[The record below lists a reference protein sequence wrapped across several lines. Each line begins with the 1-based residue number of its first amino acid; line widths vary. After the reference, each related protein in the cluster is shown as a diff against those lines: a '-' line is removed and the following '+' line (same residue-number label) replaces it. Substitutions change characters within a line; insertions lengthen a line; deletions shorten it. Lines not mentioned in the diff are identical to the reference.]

1 MKSEIR
7 QFLFENTGI
16 PEEKLSDDF
25 DLFAS
30 EVWDSLLIV
39 RFVSFAETK
48 FRARMNLATL
58 SEEKIRT
65 IETTAKFLREC
76 QLAGP

>member
-7 QFLFENTGI
+7 DFLALNAGL
-16 PEEKLSDDF
+16 PKDKLSDDF
-25 DLFAS
+25 DLFAN

-39 RFVSFAETK
+39 RFVTFAEAAFK
-48 FRARMNLATL
+48 VRVNLVTL

-65 IETTAKFLREC
+65 IANAAEFLHEIKK
-76 QLAGP
+76 

>member
-7 QFLFENTGI
+7 DFLALNAGL
-16 PEEKLSDDF
+16 PKDKLSDDI
-25 DLFAS
+25 DLFAN

-39 RFVSFAETK
+39 RFVTFAEVAFK
-48 FRARMNLATL
+48 VRVNLVTL

-65 IETTAKFLREC
+65 IANAAEFLNEIKK
-76 QLAGP
+76 